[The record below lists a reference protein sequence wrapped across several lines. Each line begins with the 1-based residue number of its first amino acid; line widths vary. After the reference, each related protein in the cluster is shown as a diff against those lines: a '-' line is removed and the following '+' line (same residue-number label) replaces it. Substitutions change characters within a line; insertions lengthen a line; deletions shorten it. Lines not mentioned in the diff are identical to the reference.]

1 MLTVLSIYKRITDQ
15 PVTLI
20 PAEPMREQ
28 ESVICNLKRYV
39 VKILTKSN
47 DMLQ

>member
-1 MLTVLSIYKRITDQ
+1 MLTVLSIYKRVTEQ

-28 ESVICNLKRYV
+28 ESVICNLKKFV
-39 VKILTKSN
+39 VKIFTKPN
-47 DMLQ
+47 DML